1 MIKRALSLILVLA
14 LSLSLCPWLW
24 PRRPGRPTFLRI
36 SLNTEL
42 TFSEIEYRRIDTAP
56 ILEEMDSIRA
66 LAADENQAE
75 AVAQRFQALAD
86 QVMELLT
93 MYTLSNI
100 LVYQDAANSAY
111 VEENTYTHSAYL
123 ETADAFSLLIRDLLA
138 SPCGAWMRQ
147 QLSQADADYYST
159 YQAMTSEEMA
169 RARRSSRCFRS
180 TSWPPS
186 EAMR

>member
-1 MIKRALSLILVLA
+1 M
-14 LSLSLCPWLW
+14 
-24 PRRPGRPTFLRI
+24 
-36 SLNTEL
+36 
-42 TFSEIEYRRIDTAP
+42 
-56 ILEEMDSIRA
+56 
-66 LAADENQAE
+66 
-75 AVAQRFQALAD
+75 AQRFQALAD

-169 RARRSSRCFRS
+169 RAQEEQSLLQEYQLAALRSYAGELPG
-180 TSWPPS
+180 TDL
-186 EAMR
+186 